1 MGRRLIAV
9 LISLGWLLSAC
20 LPDKT
25 PTPGGPLQVLAVES
39 FLADITQNIAGDHL
53 QVQTLIPAGLDPHAY
68 EPNPADVIKISDSQ
82 VLVVNGSGLEEWL
95 VETLR
100 NAGGDRQIIEAS
112 AGLEMRTPREGEIL
126 DAHTGEGD
134 PHFWLNPLLVIKYVE
149 NIRDG
154 LSLAD
159 PDGAPTY
166 QTNAEVYIR
175 KLTELDAWISSQ
187 VAQIPAEQRLMVTN
201 HESFGYFAD
210 RYGFIIIG
218 TVIPSASTGSSPTA
232 RQLAELV
239 TRIKETGTKA
249 IFLETGA
256 NPQLAEQVAREAG
269 IKVITD
275 LYTHS
280 LTTAGGVAPTYIEI
294 MRHNTQTIISALK

>member
-1 MGRRLIAV
+1 
-9 LISLGWLLSAC
+9 
-20 LPDKT
+20 
-25 PTPGGPLQVLAVES
+25 VLAVES
-39 FLADITQNIAGDHL
+39 FLADITQNIAGDRL
-53 QVQTLIPAGLDPHAY
+53 QVQTLMPVGLDPHAY

-95 VETLR
+95 AETIQ
-100 NAGGDRQIIEAS
+100 NAGGERQIIVAS
-112 AGLEMRTPREGEIL
+112 TGLVMRTPREGEIL

-134 PHFWLNPLLVIKYVE
+134 PHFWLNPLLAAKYVE

-159 PDGAPTY
+159 PDGTPTY
-166 QTNAEVYIR
+166 QANAQVYIN
-175 KLTELDAWISSQ
+175 KLSELDAWISSQ
-187 VAQIPAEQRLMVTN
+187 VEQIPADQRLMVTN

-210 RYGFIIIG
+210 RYGFNIIG

-239 TRIKETGTKA
+239 TRIQETGTKA

-269 IKVITD
+269 IKVVID

-280 LTTAGGVAPTYIEI
+280 LTTAGGVAPTYIEM
-294 MRHNTQTIISALK
+294 MRHNTQTIITALK